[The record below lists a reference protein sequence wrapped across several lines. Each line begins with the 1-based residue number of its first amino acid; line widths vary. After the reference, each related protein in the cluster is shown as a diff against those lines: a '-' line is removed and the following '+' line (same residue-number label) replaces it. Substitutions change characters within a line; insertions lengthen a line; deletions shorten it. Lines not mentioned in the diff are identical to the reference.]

1 MERPFHFHRNFAFCR
16 LESDSGA
23 RERHGNSILI
33 PKLSARPPCSGDLA
47 GVAGGLGDFHTVAAT
62 SAVLMGGNAGAGAAV
77 AEVGA
82 VVVEAAAVA

>member
-1 MERPFHFHRNFAFCR
+1 M
-16 LESDSGA
+16 
-23 RERHGNSILI
+23 I

-62 SAVLMGGNAGAGAAV
+62 SAVLMGGNAGAGAA